1 MRQVGRDERSCYGHD
16 VTLAG
21 VARSIRENARRRVLR
36 LRLALTLL
44 VAMLIAFGSA
54 APAYARV
61 LFGPADH
68 VCHCEARGGHATC
81 GCPICF
87 PELAADDDGVLPTAK
102 GRCGDDDAGIR
113 TLAQPA
119 VLPALG
125 TVVGVLTRTP
135 LATVLPRPPPP
146 RHDAPEPRPP
156 RSVRVG

>member
-1 MRQVGRDERSCYGHD
+1 MRQVGRGEGSCYGHD
-16 VTLAG
+16 VRGHGAAWNL
-21 VARSIRENARRRVLR
+21 RENARRRLLR

-44 VAMLIAFGSA
+44 VAMLVAFGSA

-61 LFGPADH
+61 LFGPAEH

-102 GRCGDDDAGIR
+102 GRCGDDDAGVR

-125 TVVGVLTRTP
+125 TVVSVLTRTT
-135 LATVLPRPPPP
+135 LASILPRPLPP

-156 RSVRVG
+156 RAARVG